1 MQTCTFAD
9 GDGRVL
15 RILSRE
21 GKNMILFSV

>member
-1 MQTCTFAD
+1 MQTFAD

-21 GKNMILFSV
+21 GKSMILFSV